1 MDDLAGLREQIA
13 RLRDVVTQQGGSPG
27 DLSALEAHA
36 EPAAAVRMAGRAPLC
51 ATCSR
56 PMPCPTLRGLARSHG
71 FDEWGDVP
79 EDAPGVVLEH
89 PPNVTG
95 PTGVTLDLQDDPGP
109 ATSPQP
115 RR

>member
-1 MDDLAGLREQIA
+1 MDDLAELREQIA
-13 RLRDVVTQQGGSPG
+13 RLHDVIAQQGGPPG
-27 DLSALEAHA
+27 DLSALTAHA

-51 ATCSR
+51 ASCNQ

-71 FDEWGDVP
+71 FDEWGEV

-95 PTGVTLDLQDDPGP
+95 PTGVTLDVPNEPGT
-109 ATSPQP
+109 AASPEH
-115 RR
+115 RG